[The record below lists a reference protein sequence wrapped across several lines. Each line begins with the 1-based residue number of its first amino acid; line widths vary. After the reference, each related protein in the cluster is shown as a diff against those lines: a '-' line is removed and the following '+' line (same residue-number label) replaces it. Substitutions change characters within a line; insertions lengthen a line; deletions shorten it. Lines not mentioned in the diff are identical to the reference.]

1 MAKVTVPSDL
11 QAEQYQISPDYVRI
25 SMAAAIELGLK
36 PGRINRCGC
45 SCINLLQNYPE
56 GCYANCTYCGLA
68 RERPGLPEDNTFI
81 RVAWPLYP
89 IDLVAEKIAEHEDQV
104 GVGRVC
110 IAQVQDHRAYDDLID
125 MTRCMKR
132 HAPAVPISALV
143 SATTLN
149 EERLHV
155 IKDAGADII
164 GVGLDAVTE
173 ELFDETRGK
182 KTKGP
187 HNWDYHWRII
197 HAAREIYGAMKVNC
211 HIIVGLGETDRE
223 LVDMFYQ
230 LKEEQIA
237 GYLFSFNPEPGTV
250 MQDVTRSPIHRMR
263 RIQLVKHLIENKD
276 LPREALTFDEAGNI
290 SRLDASET
298 MVEVAVNTGLPFMT
312 NGCPDRAGEVACNRP
327 YGSYRPGEEYRDYP
341 FQPNTNDLIVIRQ
354 QMRLDEVWANLSG
367 SSDFS
372 RSAARTTEVVTTS
385 V

>member
-1 MAKVTVPSDL
+1 MTKVTVPSDL

-36 PGRINRCGC
+36 PGRINRCSC

-68 RERPGLPEDNTFI
+68 RERPGTPEENSFI

-89 IDLVAEKIAEHEDQV
+89 TDLVAEKIAEHEEKV

-110 IAQVQDHRAYDDLID
+110 IAQVQDHRAYDDLVE
-125 MTRCMKR
+125 MTKR
-132 HAPAVPISALV
+132 VKKQAPAVPLSALV

-173 ELFDETRGK
+173 EVFDETRGK
-182 KTKGP
+182 KARGP
-187 HNWDYHWRII
+187 HNWEYHWRIVR
-197 HAAREIYGAMKVNC
+197 AARDIYGPMKVNC

-230 LKEEQIA
+230 LKSEQIA
-237 GYLFSFNPEPGTV
+237 GYLFSFNPEPGTA
-250 MQDVTRSPIHRMR
+250 MQDASRAPIHRMR
-263 RIQLVKHLIENKD
+263 RIQLVKYLIENKD
-276 LPREALTFDEAGNI
+276 LPREALSFDEDESI
-290 SRLDASET
+290 SRLDAPDT

-312 NGCPDRAGEVACNRP
+312 NGCPDRSGEVACNRP

-341 FQPNTNDLIVIRQ
+341 FQPDMNDIVVIRQ
-354 QMRLDEVWANLSG
+354 QMKLEEVWNNLQSPVI
-367 SSDFS
+367 SHSLPVIAS
-372 RSAARTTEVVTTS
+372 N
-385 V
+385 

>member
-1 MAKVTVPSDL
+1 MAKVTISSDL
-11 QAEQYQISPDYVRI
+11 QAEQYQISPDFVRI

-36 PGRINRCGC
+36 PGRIHRCNC
-45 SCINLLQNYPE
+45 NCINLLQNYPE

-68 RERPGLPEDNTFI
+68 RERPGIPEDNTFI

-89 IDLVAEKIAEHEDQV
+89 TDLVAEKIAEREING

-110 IAQVQDHRAYDDLID
+110 ISQVQDHRAYDDLIN
-125 MTRCMKR
+125 MIQRVKR
-132 HAPAVPISALV
+132 PAPQVPMSALV

-149 EERLHV
+149 EERLHEIRENGV
-155 IKDAGADII
+155 DII

-173 ELFDETRGK
+173 ELFESTRGK
-182 KTKGP
+182 GTKGP
-187 HNWDYHWRII
+187 HNWDYHWQII
-197 HAAREIYGAMKVNC
+197 RAARRIYGPLKVNC

-223 LVDMFYQ
+223 LVDMFFL

-250 MQDVTRSPIHRMR
+250 MQDVSRAPIYRLR
-263 RIQLVKHLIENKD
+263 RIQLMKHLIENED
-276 LPREALTFDEAGNI
+276 LAREALFFDEKGNL
-290 SRLDASET
+290 SWVNAPGM

-341 FQPNTNDLIVIRQ
+341 FPPNGNDLIVIRH
-354 QMRLDEVWANLSG
+354 QMRLEDVWSKLNPVSLESNV
-367 SSDFS
+367 S
-372 RSAARTTEVVTTS
+372 
-385 V
+385 